1 MDELAKSKVV
11 AACEMH
17 FEAQGIEV
25 TEVKDLAELP
35 SLLAST
41 KKDYLTPALSPLRT
55 VEAGGIV
62 ITLEDARERGTTLG
76 SGVVMPFTSEI
87 DMVDVLVRISQFFRD
102 ESCGQCVPC
111 RVGTVRQNETMVVL
125 QQKGSLTDERR
136 QLVDDI
142 SQVMVDA
149 SICGLGHTAA
159 SAINSAIK
167 LGLVPGVP
175 A

>member
-1 MDELAKSKVV
+1 MLHHRLRPNIGRCR
-11 AACEMH
+11 AAC
-17 FEAQGIEV
+17 
-25 TEVKDLAELP
+25 
-35 SLLAST
+35 
-41 KKDYLTPALSPLRT
+41 
-55 VEAGGIV
+55 VEAAI
-62 ITLEDARERGTTLG
+62 LR
-76 SGVVMPFTSEI
+76 SWS
-87 DMVDVLVRISQFFRD
+87 
-102 ESCGQCVPC
+102 
-111 RVGTVRQNETMVVL
+111 
-125 QQKGSLTDERR
+125 SLTDERR